1 MSNQPIKAC
10 KEKFSVIT
18 KRIRG
23 KSDGSFYFERFDS
36 RCRIIFLEWRECK
49 KWTCEQGPDF
59 YNMIIWILCK
69 NLLTTL
75 RIKSFIHLCLMKWIN
90 SIIPC
95 PFPWTVW
102 GFHAIQLLQYLMDGC
117 FKYELDLAHVVFAR
131 GSASLNY
138 LLFENNHLTLNLYMF
153 WTKE

>member
-1 MSNQPIKAC
+1 MSNQAIKAC

-18 KRIRG
+18 KGIRG
-23 KSDGSFYFERFDS
+23 KSDGSFYLKDLIHVVEY
-36 RCRIIFLEWRECK
+36 IFLEWRECK
-49 KWTCEQGPDF
+49 KWTWEQRPDF

-75 RIKSFIHLCLMKWIN
+75 RIKSFIHLCVMKWIKCYY
-90 SIIPC
+90 SV
-95 PFPWTVW
+95 PFSMNFLR
-102 GFHAIQLLQYLMDGC
+102 FHVFQLLQYLMDCC

-131 GSASLNY
+131 GSSSLNY
-138 LLFENNHLTLNLYMF
+138 LLFENNHLTLNLYML